1 MNSMSYSEPA
11 RASDS
16 CLFPEDFSPH
26 WNQIPAI
33 ELLEAPKLADETVVS
48 IISDAGELLMTIAD
62 NGVRLRTASQRDF
75 DYGLVLEQPV
85 PHTLRF
91 TQSDNQTLVSGEDLT
106 VAIVHQP
113 FSFTVT
119 TGQNAILLESA
130 TDGHFVRR
138 HRVPPLAKTE
148 QGWLLS
154 LDLGANDAIYGLGE
168 KWGGLNKRGQLLR
181 SYNHD
186 ALGVNAEISY
196 KNIPFCWNPRG
207 WGVFCHT
214 PAPVTHAVGY
224 APWSNRSYCAL
235 VEDEH
240 LDVFLLMPEAISRA
254 ATQPAT
260 KLNSGAELIRSF
272 TALTGRAPMPPAWS
286 TGVIL
291 SKAYYKDADEILD
304 AAKQVRER
312 HMPCDVIT
320 FDGRAW
326 QDTDTRFAFEWSP
339 SRYPNPQLV
348 IDQLKQMDF
357 KICVWEYPLISEK
370 HDLYTTFADKGWLI
384 KDKRTDKP
392 YRYDWD
398 GQAFGDV
405 LTPLPQSGIVDFT
418 HPGAYEYWRDAH
430 KPLFDLGVDMIK
442 ADFGEQIE
450 DANMI
455 AHNGESGT
463 GLHNVYAYLY
473 NKCVYEA
480 AELYGP
486 SGPFLFSR
494 AAWTGCQRFNS
505 HWGGDPQADWQG
517 MSSNIRGG
525 LSWGLSGAP
534 FYATDVGGF
543 YKDMRDDAL
552 YVRWT
557 QAGIF
562 SAHFRLHGIG
572 AREPWSYSHE
582 AEQAVT
588 KALKL
593 RYRLQAYLLK
603 AMRQASQSGM
613 PVQRAMALAFPEEKQ
628 SWAFENQFMF
638 GDDLLVV
645 PCIDPN
651 GEVEFYLPEGHWY
664 PFDPG
669 TDHSHDMLI
678 GQKVYQRKLALD
690 EMAVFA
696 RSGTKIPLCHA
707 VEYTAQHSPEEDIEQ
722 IWVATSTN

>member
-1 MNSMSYSEPA
+1 MSYSEPV
-11 RASDS
+11 RGDDAS
-16 CLFPEDFSPH
+16 LIPTQVSPY
-26 WNQIPAI
+26 WNDLPAF
-33 ELLEAPKLADETVVS
+33 ELTAVPRLSDAATLSLD
-48 IISDAGELLMTIAD
+48 SDAGELLLTMD
-62 NGVRLRTASQRDF
+62 KNGVRLRQASQRNV
-75 DYGLVLEQPV
+75 DYGLVQTYAEPQRLKV
-85 PHTLRF
+85 
-91 TQSDNQTLVSGEDLT
+91 TQTEEETLVSGAHLT
-106 VAIVHQP
+106 IAIVHQP
-113 FSFTVT
+113 FSFTVYV
-119 TGQNAILLESA
+119 GQNDPILRSA

-138 HRVPPLAKTE
+138 HRVPPLTKTE

-154 LDLGANDAIYGLGE
+154 LELLANDAIYGLGE

-196 KNIPFCWNPRG
+196 KNMPFCWNPRG

-235 VEDEH
+235 IEDDY
-240 LDVFLLMPEAISRA
+240 LDVFFLLPEMSNNA
-254 ATQPAT
+254 ALGSNP
-260 KLNSGAELIRSF
+260 GAEIIRSF
-272 TALTGRAPMPPAWS
+272 TELTGRAPEPPAWS

-291 SKAYYKDADEILD
+291 SKAYYRDADEILE

-312 HMPCDVIT
+312 GMPCDVIT

-326 QDTDTRFAFEWSP
+326 QDTETRFAFEWSP
-339 SRYPNPQLV
+339 SRYPNPEIV
-348 IDQLKQMDF
+348 IDQLRAMNF
-357 KICVWEYPLISEK
+357 KICVWEYPLISVRHPLHK
-370 HDLYTTFADKGWLI
+370 TFAENGWLL
-384 KDKRTDKP
+384 KDKRTGEP
-392 YRYDWD
+392 YLYDWD
-398 GQAFGDV
+398 RQAFGEV

-430 KPLFDLGVDMIK
+430 KPLFDQGVDMIK

-450 DANMI
+450 DDNML
-455 AHNGESGT
+455 AHNGESGD
-463 GLHNVYAYLY
+463 GLHNVYAFLY

-480 AELYGP
+480 AEMYSP

-505 HWGGDPQADWQG
+505 HWGGDPQADWEG
-517 MSSNIRGG
+517 MSCNIRGG
-525 LSWGLSGAP
+525 LSWGLTGAP

-543 YKDMRDDAL
+543 YKDTRDDAL
-552 YVRWT
+552 YVRWA

-572 AREPWSYSHE
+572 AREPWSYSTE
-582 AEQAVT
+582 AEQAVNA
-588 KALKL
+588 ALRL

-603 AMRQASQSGM
+603 TMRQSSQTGL
-613 PVQRAMALAFPEEKQ
+613 PVQRAMVLAFPHEKQ
-628 SWAFENQFMF
+628 AWAFENQFMF

-645 PCIDPN
+645 PCSDP
-651 GEVEFYLPEGHWY
+651 GGMVEFYLPEGHWY

-669 TDHSHDMLI
+669 KDHSHDMLT
-678 GQKVYQRKLALD
+678 GQKVYQRKLGLD

-696 RSGTKIPLCHA
+696 RSGTKIPLCRA
-707 VEYTAQHSPEEDIEQ
+707 VEHTAEHNPEEDIEE